1 MERRPSIIPPQ
12 MKLFFDFFPVA
23 LFYATFQLA
32 RANKEMAARKATEWL
47 GFMVSGGVVGPAEA
61 PTVLATIVVVLA
73 IFLQIVCLLLSRKPI
88 GKVLWISLAAAVV
101 FGGMT
106 VWFHDPAFI
115 KWKFSI
121 VYWLMG
127 VGFWTSAQFF
137 GSNPIRSLL
146 GESVDLP
153 EPKWFQLNL
162 AWSLFFVAMGCLNL
176 FVAHAFS
183 EAAWYNFKLF
193 GSIGLTLLFALAQG
207 VYLSRYMK
215 PQSSAGD
222 PPA

>member
-1 MERRPSIIPPQ
+1 

-23 LFYATFQLA
+23 LFYAAFQLA
-32 RANKEMAARKATEWL
+32 RANKEAAAQKATEWL
-47 GFMVSGGVVGPAEA
+47 GFMVSGGIVGPGEA
-61 PTVLATIVVVLA
+61 PTVLATVVVVAA
-73 IFLQIVCLLLSRKPI
+73 IACQIIWLLIRRKPI
-88 GKVLWISLAAAVV
+88 GKALWISLAAATV

-127 VGFWTSAQFF
+127 LGFWASARFF
-137 GSNPIRSLL
+137 GRNPIQGLL
-146 GESVDLP
+146 GESVELDAP
-153 EPKWFQLNL
+153 QWFRLNL

-183 EAAWYNFKLF
+183 EATWYNFKLF
-193 GSIGLTLLFALAQG
+193 GSLGLTLVFALAQG
-207 VYLSRYMK
+207 VYLSRHMK
-215 PQSSAGD
+215 PQSSEGD